1 MVIPITRETVGNLKL
16 YLDLFH
22 KSTNN
27 DDFLIYT
34 THGGN
39 RHKMS
44 TDNVQGIIRKYTDM
58 IRDSLKQISKEN
70 QEDLYAVLSPDERNK
85 IKGQF

>member
-1 MVIPITRETVGNLKL
+1 
-16 YLDLFH
+16 
-22 KSTNN
+22 
-27 DDFLIYT
+27 
-34 THGGN
+34 
-39 RHKMS
+39 MS